1 MGERTAPASAAAD
14 DGSMKRASGTGRR
27 FAIAIG
33 ALLALLGFVGGAR
46 GGRPLVAHVTLEGV
60 INPIKARYVT
70 QSMDRAKAEGA
81 TLVLISINTPGG
93 LVSSMQDIVGAI
105 TNSKVPV
112 AGLVEPRSAQ
122 ATSAGALILMA
133 TDVAAMF
140 PDTRMGA
147 AHPVGAGS
155 NLEGA
160 MEEKATNSLVS
171 LAKSLANRRGRSE
184 KIAEGIVRESKSY
197 TATEALDEK
206 AVELIVGSE
215 DELVDK
221 LDGMKL
227 EYGDRHVTLATRG
240 AARLELPMS
249 FTSRLF
255 DALADPTVASL
266 LLSIGVL
273 GILYELSSP
282 GIGLGGIVGVTALLL
297 GLVSMSALPIRLG
310 GSLLILAGF
319 VAIVLEAKTPTHGVL
334 GLGGVL
340 AVVLGAFILIDEA
353 RYFGAPQHVDWRI
366 FAPVVVVLVFGFLGL
381 IQLATQSR
389 KTPLQSGVEAL
400 RGARGVVKM
409 PLVAENGTFSGSVF
423 VDGARWQ
430 AVSSTA
436 IGEGDAVEV
445 VEVLAHPSRLRVKA
459 VGKGDT

>member
-1 MGERTAPASAAAD
+1 MDAPRSKRLLAAVSAFVVAVC
-14 DGSMKRASGTGRR
+14 
-27 FAIAIG
+27 
-33 ALLALLGFVGGAR
+33 ALLPSAR
-46 GGRPLVAHVTLEGV
+46 AGRPLVAHVTVDGI
-60 INPIKARYVT
+60 INPIKARYVE
-70 QSMDRAKAEGA
+70 QSIHRAKSDGA
-81 TLVLISINTPGG
+81 TLVLVSINTPGG

-105 TNSKVPV
+105 TNSKVPIV
-112 AGLVEPRSAQ
+112 GLVEPRSAQ

-171 LAKSLANRRGRSE
+171 LAKSLASRRGRSE

-197 TATEALDEK
+197 TATEALNEK
-206 AVELIVGSE
+206 AVELVVSSE
-215 DELVDK
+215 DELMAK

-227 EYGDRHVTLATRG
+227 DFGDRNTTLSTRG

-282 GIGLGGIVGVTALLL
+282 GIGLGGIVGVTSLLL
-297 GLVSMSALPIRLG
+297 GLVAMSALPIKLG

-319 VAIVLEAKTPTHGVL
+319 VAIGLEVKTPTHGAL

-340 AVVLGAFILIDEA
+340 AIVLGAFILIDEA
-353 RYFGAPQHVDWRI
+353 QYFGAPQRVDWRI
-366 FAPVVVVLVFGFLGL
+366 FAPIAAALAFGFLALAG
-381 IQLATQSR
+381 LATRAQ
-389 KTPLQSGVEAL
+389 KTPFQSGVEAL
-400 RGARGVVKM
+400 LGAQGVVKI
-409 PLVAENGTFSGSVF
+409 PLAGRDGVFSGSVF

-430 AVSSTA
+430 AVSSTE
-436 IGEGDAVEV
+436 IGEGRAVEV
-445 VEVLAHPSRLRVKA
+445 VEVLSHPSRLRVKA
-459 VGKGDT
+459 VDKGDT